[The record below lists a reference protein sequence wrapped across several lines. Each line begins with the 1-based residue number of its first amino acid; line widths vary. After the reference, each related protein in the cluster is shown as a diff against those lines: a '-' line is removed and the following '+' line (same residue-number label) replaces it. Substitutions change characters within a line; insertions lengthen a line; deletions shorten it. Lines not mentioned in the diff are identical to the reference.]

1 VNDERSALDRFLAA
15 VPYAIATLVVLA
27 LLSWQASIRKTPTI
41 FGDELEWSQISRAI
55 ADTGHAAR
63 RGDPIGFKSLYPY
76 VISPF
81 WWIHKTSTAYS
92 AIKYANTI
100 LMAFAAVPTYLI
112 ARMLVPKRIAFAAAL
127 ATLCTTAF
135 FYAPFILP
143 EVAAFPMFALC
154 AWITIR
160 ALARGGTPWLVAAAA
175 LDLAAPLVRGE
186 LVIVPATAAAAAAI
200 VWLVGPQ
207 GRRLRR
213 RWGVIGHVLAAIA
226 AVAAFLVLNKLFGHH
241 SHEWATVTHQWRD
254 RMWTLGME
262 ATSALAL
269 GLGLLPFLG
278 GLASLWLPDRRADPA
293 WRAFAAFTGAA
304 LVTTWTYTAVKAAYL
319 STVFATRV
327 EERNMIYVQP
337 LLIVGTAA
345 WLCSQRRFLPL
356 SLAAWAFTTWLV
368 VHYGYQLDF
377 PYFEA
382 PGYGIAAMAN
392 RAFRWDQATI
402 RNALLVISAVLLVV
416 ILLAH
421 FLRGR
426 RLTTAVLFAA
436 AAGAVAMMLA
446 GEVTSSRGS
455 GITSSTYLRYLAQ
468 PPDWIDRASHGESV
482 TYLGQDISTG
492 DALGVSLME
501 FWNRDVEHVW
511 SLDGSAP
518 GPGPTLTPDLAS
530 RDGELTNSSGV
541 QLVVTP
547 DVVSLTGPVVAVN
560 TGLTLRRVVHGRWAL
575 HEASYGVSHDGWIT
589 GSSDDPVARGRF
601 AYFGPETK
609 RGVLHVGVGRA
620 GFCPADAP
628 SAHVVIKVGP
638 LRLNEQR
645 APYVRHAGF
654 VRRLVVP
661 NCHQEELTF
670 SVVPPVA
677 VEVSATPVVLPT
689 DYNIGDSRY
698 LGVQVG
704 FSFTEKH

>member
-1 VNDERSALDRFLAA
+1 VTDQKSTLDRFLAA
-15 VPYAIATLVVLA
+15 IPYAVVSLVVLA
-27 LLSWQASIRKTPTI
+27 LLAWQASIRKTPTI
-41 FGDELEWSQISRAI
+41 FGDELEWTQISRAI

-76 VISPF
+76 LIAPF
-81 WWIHKTSTAYS
+81 WWIHTTSTAYTV
-92 AIKYANTI
+92 IKYADTI
-100 LMAFAAVPTYLI
+100 LMALAAIPTYLI
-112 ARMLVPKRIAFAAAL
+112 ARMLVPKRIAFVAAMSA
-127 ATLCTTAF
+127 LCTTAF
-135 FYAPFILP
+135 FYSAFLIP

-160 ALARGGTPWLVAAAA
+160 ALARGGVRWLVAAAV

-186 LVIVPATAAAAAAI
+186 LIIVPTAAAAAASI

-213 RWGVIGHVLAAIA
+213 RWGVVGHVLAA
-226 AVAAFLVLNKLFGHH
+226 VALVVAFLVLNKLFGHH
-241 SHEWATVTHQWRD
+241 SQEWATVTHQWRG

-278 GLASLWLPDRRADPA
+278 GVASLWLPDRRDDPA
-293 WRAFAAFTGAA
+293 WRAFAAFTAAA
-304 LVTTWTYTAVKAAYL
+304 LVTTWTYTAVKAAFL

-337 LLIVGTAA
+337 LLIAGTAA
-345 WLCSQRRFLPL
+345 WLCSRRRFLPL

-368 VHYGYQLDF
+368 LHYGYQLDF

-382 PGYGIAAMAN
+382 PGYGIATMAN

-402 RNALLVISAVLLVV
+402 KHALEVISAGLLAV

-421 FLRGR
+421 FVRRGR
-426 RLTTAVLFAA
+426 LVAGVLLAT
-436 AAGAVAMMLA
+436 AAGALAMMLA
-446 GEVTSSRGS
+446 GEITSTRGS
-455 GITSSTYLRYLAQ
+455 GITSSTYLRYLPQ
-468 PPDWIDRASHGESV
+468 PPDWIDQAAHGQNV

-501 FWNRDVEHVW
+501 FWNRDVKNIW

-518 GPGPTLTPDLAS
+518 GPGPTLTPDLAN
-530 RDGELTNSSGV
+530 REGELTNGAGID
-541 QLVVTP
+541 LVLTP
-547 DVVSLTGPVVAVN
+547 DVVSLTGPVVARRP
-560 TGLTLRRVVHGRWAL
+560 GETLRRVVDGKWAL
-575 HEASYGVSHDGWIT
+575 HQASYGVAHDGWIT

-620 GFCPADAP
+620 GFCPSAAP
-628 SAHVVIKVGP
+628 NAHVVIKVGP

-645 APYVRHAGF
+645 APYVRHASYT
-654 VRRLVVP
+654 RRVVVP
-661 NCHQEELTF
+661 NCHQRELTF

-677 VEVSATPVVLPT
+677 VEVSATPVVYPI
-689 DYNIGDSRY
+689 DYNIGDNRY

-704 FSFTEKH
+704 FSFTKQ

>member
-1 VNDERSALDRFLAA
+1 MTDQKSTLDRFLAA
-15 VPYAIATLVVLA
+15 IPYAVVSLVVLA
-27 LLSWQASIRKTPTI
+27 LLAWQASIRKTPTI
-41 FGDELEWSQISRAI
+41 FGDELEWTQISRAI

-76 VISPF
+76 LIAPF
-81 WWIHKTSTAYS
+81 WWIHTTSTAYTV
-92 AIKYANTI
+92 IKYADTI
-100 LMAFAAVPTYLI
+100 LMALAAIPTYLI
-112 ARMLVPKRIAFAAAL
+112 ARMLVPKRIAFVAAMSAF
-127 ATLCTTAF
+127 CTTAF
-135 FYAPFILP
+135 FYSAFLIP

-160 ALARGGTPWLVAAAA
+160 ALARGGVRWLVAAAV

-186 LVIVPATAAAAAAI
+186 LIIVPTAAAAAAAI
-200 VWLVGPQ
+200 VWLAGPQ

-213 RWGVIGHVLAAIA
+213 RWGVVGHVLAA
-226 AVAAFLVLNKLFGHH
+226 VALVVAFLVLNKLFGHH
-241 SHEWATVTHQWRD
+241 SQEWATVTHQWRG

-278 GLASLWLPDRRADPA
+278 GVASLWLPDRRDDPA
-293 WRAFAAFTGAA
+293 WRAFAAFTAAA
-304 LVTTWTYTAVKAAYL
+304 LVTTWTYTAVKAAFL

-337 LLIVGTAA
+337 LLIAGTAA
-345 WLCSQRRFLPL
+345 WLCSRRRFLPL

-368 VHYGYQLDF
+368 LHYGYQLDF

-382 PGYGIAAMAN
+382 PGYGIATMAN

-402 RNALLVISAVLLVV
+402 KHALEVISAGLLAV

-421 FLRGR
+421 FVRRGR
-426 RLTTAVLFAA
+426 LVAGVLLAT
-436 AAGAVAMMLA
+436 AAGALAMMLA
-446 GEVTSSRGS
+446 GEITSTRGS
-455 GITSSTYLRYLAQ
+455 GITSSTYLRYLPQ
-468 PPDWIDRASHGESV
+468 PPDWVDQATHGQNV

-501 FWNRDVEHVW
+501 FWNRDVKNIW

-518 GPGPTLTPDLAS
+518 GPGPTLTPDLAN
-530 RDGELTNSSGV
+530 RDGELTNGGGID
-541 QLVVTP
+541 LVLTP
-547 DVVSLTGPVVAVN
+547 DVVSLTGPVVASRP
-560 TGLTLRRVVHGRWAL
+560 GETLRRVVDGKWAL
-575 HEASYGVSHDGWIT
+575 HQASYGVAHDGWIT

-620 GFCPADAP
+620 GFCPSAAP
-628 SAHVVIKVGP
+628 NAHVVIRVGP

-645 APYVRHAGF
+645 APYVRHASYT
-654 VRRLVVP
+654 RRVVVP
-661 NCHQEELTF
+661 NCHQRELTF
-670 SVVPPVA
+670 SVVPPVV
-677 VEVSATPVVLPT
+677 VEVSATPVVYPV
-689 DYNIGDSRY
+689 DYNIGDNRY

-704 FSFTEKH
+704 FSFTKQ

>member
-1 VNDERSALDRFLAA
+1 LLKLLPA
-15 VPYAIATLVVLA
+15 LA
-27 LLSWQASIRKTPTI
+27 LAL
-41 FGDELEWSQISRAI
+41 
-55 ADTGHAAR
+55 
-63 RGDPIGFKSLYPY
+63 
-76 VISPF
+76 
-81 WWIHKTSTAYS
+81 
-92 AIKYANTI
+92 
-100 LMAFAAVPTYLI
+100 
-112 ARMLVPKRIAFAAAL
+112 AAAL
-127 ATLCTTAF
+127 A
-135 FYAPFILP
+135 
-143 EVAAFPMFALC
+143 V
-154 AWITIR
+154 
-160 ALARGGTPWLVAAAA
+160 V
-175 LDLAAPLVRGE
+175 V
-186 LVIVPATAAAAAAI
+186 
-200 VWLVGPQ
+200 
-207 GRRLRR
+207 
-213 RWGVIGHVLAAIA
+213 
-226 AVAAFLVLNKLFGHH
+226 AFLVLNKLFGHH
-241 SHEWATVTHQWRD
+241 SNEWATVTHQWRD
-254 RMWTLGME
+254 RMWSLGMA

-269 GLGLLPFLG
+269 GLGLLPFIG
-278 GLASLWLPDRRADPA
+278 GLASLWLPDRRKDTA
-293 WRAFAAFTGAA
+293 WRAFAAFTGSA

-345 WLCSQRRFLPL
+345 WICSRRRFLPL
-356 SLAAWAFTTWLV
+356 SLAAWAFATWLV

-392 RAFRWDQATI
+392 RAFRWDQTAI
-402 RNALLVISAVLLVV
+402 KNALLVISAVLLAV
-416 ILLAH
+416 ILISH
-421 FLRGR
+421 VVRRG
-426 RLTTAVLFAA
+426 RLTTGVLAAA
-436 AAGAVAMMLA
+436 AAGALAMMLA

-455 GITSSTYLRYLAQ
+455 GITSSAYMRNLAQ
-468 PPDWIDRASHGESV
+468 PPDWIDQVANGRSV

-501 FWNRDVEHVW
+501 FWNRDVKHVW

-541 QLVVTP
+541 QLVATP
-547 DVVSLTGPVVAVN
+547 DVVSLTGPVVGRRP
-560 TGLTLRRVVHGRWAL
+560 GLTLRRVVDGRWAL
-575 HEASYGVSHDGWIT
+575 HQASYGVAHDGWIT

-601 AYFGPETK
+601 AYFGPETA

-620 GFCPADAP
+620 GFCPANAP
-628 SAHVVIKVGP
+628 SAHVVVKVGP

-645 APYVRHAGF
+645 APYVRHASS

-661 NCHQEELTF
+661 NCEQRELTF

-677 VEVSATPVVLPT
+677 VEVSATPLVLPT

-704 FSFTEKH
+704 FSFTKR

>member
-1 VNDERSALDRFLAA
+1 VTDQKSTLDRFLAA
-15 VPYAIATLVVLA
+15 IPYAVVSLVVLA
-27 LLSWQASIRKTPTI
+27 LLAWQASIRKTPTI
-41 FGDELEWSQISRAI
+41 FGDELEWTQISRAI

-76 VISPF
+76 LIAPF
-81 WWIHKTSTAYS
+81 WWIHTTSTAYTV
-92 AIKYANTI
+92 IKYADTI
-100 LMAFAAVPTYLI
+100 LMALAAIPTYLI
-112 ARMLVPKRIAFAAAL
+112 ARMLVPKRIAFVAAMSA
-127 ATLCTTAF
+127 LCTTAF
-135 FYAPFILP
+135 FYSAFLIP

-160 ALARGGTPWLVAAAA
+160 ALARGGVRWLVAAAV

-186 LVIVPATAAAAAAI
+186 LIIVPTAAAAAAVI

-213 RWGVIGHVLAAIA
+213 RWGVVGHVLAA
-226 AVAAFLVLNKLFGHH
+226 VALVVAFLVLNKLFGHH
-241 SHEWATVTHQWRD
+241 SQEWATVTHQWRG

-278 GLASLWLPDRRADPA
+278 GVASLWLPDRRDDPA
-293 WRAFAAFTGAA
+293 WRAFAAFTAAA
-304 LVTTWTYTAVKAAYL
+304 LVTTWTYTAVKAAFL

-337 LLIVGTAA
+337 LLIAGTAA
-345 WLCSQRRFLPL
+345 WLCSRRRFLPL

-368 VHYGYQLDF
+368 LHYGYQLDF

-382 PGYGIAAMAN
+382 PGYGIATMAN

-402 RNALLVISAVLLVV
+402 KHALEVISAGLLAV

-421 FLRGR
+421 FVRRGR
-426 RLTTAVLFAA
+426 LVAGVLLAT
-436 AAGAVAMMLA
+436 AAGALAMMLA
-446 GEVTSSRGS
+446 GEITSTRGS
-455 GITSSTYLRYLAQ
+455 GITSSTYLRYLPQ
-468 PPDWIDRASHGESV
+468 PPDWIDQAAHGQNV

-501 FWNRDVEHVW
+501 FWNRDVKNIW

-518 GPGPTLTPDLAS
+518 GPGPTLTPDLAN
-530 RDGELTNSSGV
+530 REGELTNGAGID
-541 QLVVTP
+541 LVLTP
-547 DVVSLTGPVVAVN
+547 DVVSLTGPVVASRP
-560 TGLTLRRVVHGRWAL
+560 GETLRRVVDGKWAL
-575 HEASYGVSHDGWIT
+575 HQASYGVAHDGWIT

-620 GFCPADAP
+620 GFCPSAAP
-628 SAHVVIKVGP
+628 NAHVVIRVGP

-645 APYVRHAGF
+645 APYVRHASYT
-654 VRRLVVP
+654 RRVVVP
-661 NCHQEELTF
+661 NCHQRELTF

-677 VEVSATPVVLPT
+677 VEVSATPVVYPI
-689 DYNIGDSRY
+689 DYNIGDNRY

-704 FSFTEKH
+704 FLFTKQ

>member
-1 VNDERSALDRFLAA
+1 VTDQKSTLDRFLAA
-15 VPYAIATLVVLA
+15 IPYAVVSLVVLA
-27 LLSWQASIRKTPTI
+27 LLAWQASIRKTPTI
-41 FGDELEWSQISRAI
+41 FGDELEWTQISRAI

-76 VISPF
+76 LIAPF
-81 WWIHKTSTAYS
+81 WWIHTTSTAYTV
-92 AIKYANTI
+92 IKYADTI
-100 LMAFAAVPTYLI
+100 LMALAAIPTYLI
-112 ARMLVPKRIAFAAAL
+112 ARMLVPKRIAFVAAMSA
-127 ATLCTTAF
+127 LCTTAF
-135 FYAPFILP
+135 FYSAFLIP

-160 ALARGGTPWLVAAAA
+160 ALARGGVRWLVAAAV

-186 LVIVPATAAAAAAI
+186 LIIVPTAAAAAAVI

-213 RWGVIGHVLAAIA
+213 RWGVVGHVLAA
-226 AVAAFLVLNKLFGHH
+226 VALVVAFLVLNKLFGHH
-241 SHEWATVTHQWRD
+241 SQEWATVTHQWRG

-269 GLGLLPFLG
+269 GRGLLPVLG
-278 GLASLWLPDRRADPA
+278 GVASLWLPDRRDDPA
-293 WRAFAAFTGAA
+293 WRAFAAFTAAA
-304 LVTTWTYTAVKAAYL
+304 LVTTWTYTAVKAAFL

-337 LLIVGTAA
+337 LLIAGTAA
-345 WLCSQRRFLPL
+345 WLCSRRRFLPL

-368 VHYGYQLDF
+368 LHYGYQLDF

-382 PGYGIAAMAN
+382 PGYGIATMAN

-402 RNALLVISAVLLVV
+402 KHALEVISAGLLAV

-421 FLRGR
+421 FVRRGR
-426 RLTTAVLFAA
+426 LVAGVLLAT
-436 AAGAVAMMLA
+436 AAGALAMMLA
-446 GEVTSSRGS
+446 GEITSTRGS
-455 GITSSTYLRYLAQ
+455 GITSSTYLRYLPQ
-468 PPDWIDRASHGESV
+468 PPDWIDQAAHGQNV

-501 FWNRDVEHVW
+501 FWNRDVKNIW

-518 GPGPTLTPDLAS
+518 GPGPTLTPDLAN
-530 RDGELTNSSGV
+530 REGELTNGAGID
-541 QLVVTP
+541 LVLTP
-547 DVVSLTGPVVAVN
+547 DVVSLTGPVVASRP
-560 TGLTLRRVVHGRWAL
+560 GETLRRVVDGKWAL
-575 HEASYGVSHDGWIT
+575 HQASYGVAHDGWIT

-620 GFCPADAP
+620 GFCPSAAP
-628 SAHVVIKVGP
+628 NAHVVIKVGP

-645 APYVRHAGF
+645 APYVRHASYT
-654 VRRLVVP
+654 RRVVVP
-661 NCHQEELTF
+661 NCHQRELTF

-677 VEVSATPVVLPT
+677 VEVSATPVVYPV
-689 DYNIGDSRY
+689 DYNIGDNRY

-704 FSFTEKH
+704 FSFTKQ

>member
-1 VNDERSALDRFLAA
+1 VTDQKSTLDRFLAA
-15 VPYAIATLVVLA
+15 IPYAVVSLVVLA
-27 LLSWQASIRKTPTI
+27 LLAWQASIRKTPTI
-41 FGDELEWSQISRAI
+41 FGDELEWTQISRAI

-76 VISPF
+76 LIAPF
-81 WWIHKTSTAYS
+81 WWIHTTSTAYTV
-92 AIKYANTI
+92 IKYADTI
-100 LMAFAAVPTYLI
+100 LMALAAIPTYLI
-112 ARMLVPKRIAFAAAL
+112 ARMLVPKRIAFVAAMSA
-127 ATLCTTAF
+127 LCTTAF
-135 FYAPFILP
+135 FYSAFLIP

-160 ALARGGTPWLVAAAA
+160 ALARGGVRWLVAAAV

-186 LVIVPATAAAAAAI
+186 LIIVPTAAAAAAVI

-213 RWGVIGHVLAAIA
+213 RWGVVGHVLAA
-226 AVAAFLVLNKLFGHH
+226 VALVVAFLVLNKLFGHH
-241 SHEWATVTHQWRD
+241 SQEWATVTHQWRG

-278 GLASLWLPDRRADPA
+278 GVASLWLPDRRDDPA
-293 WRAFAAFTGAA
+293 WRAFAAFTAAA
-304 LVTTWTYTAVKAAYL
+304 LVTTWTYTAVKAAFL

-337 LLIVGTAA
+337 LLIAGTAA
-345 WLCSQRRFLPL
+345 WLCSRRRFLPL

-368 VHYGYQLDF
+368 LHYGYQLDF

-382 PGYGIAAMAN
+382 PGYGIATMAN

-402 RNALLVISAVLLVV
+402 KHALEVISAGLLAV

-421 FLRGR
+421 FVRRGR
-426 RLTTAVLFAA
+426 LVAGVLLAT
-436 AAGAVAMMLA
+436 AAGALAMMLA
-446 GEVTSSRGS
+446 GEITSTRGS
-455 GITSSTYLRYLAQ
+455 GITSSTYLRYLPQ
-468 PPDWIDRASHGESV
+468 PPDWIDQAAHGQNV

-501 FWNRDVEHVW
+501 FWNRDVKNIW

-518 GPGPTLTPDLAS
+518 GPGPTLTPDLAN
-530 RDGELTNSSGV
+530 REGELTNGAGID
-541 QLVVTP
+541 LVLTP
-547 DVVSLTGPVVAVN
+547 DVVSLTGPVVASRP
-560 TGLTLRRVVHGRWAL
+560 GETLRRVVDGKWAL
-575 HEASYGVSHDGWIT
+575 HQASYGVAHDGWIT

-620 GFCPADAP
+620 GFCPSAAP
-628 SAHVVIKVGP
+628 NAHVVIKVGP

-645 APYVRHAGF
+645 APYVRHASYT
-654 VRRLVVP
+654 RRVVVP
-661 NCHQEELTF
+661 NCHQRELTF

-677 VEVSATPVVLPT
+677 VEVSATPVVYPI
-689 DYNIGDSRY
+689 DYNIGDNRY

-704 FSFTEKH
+704 FLFTKQ

>member
-1 VNDERSALDRFLAA
+1 VTDQKSTLDRFLAA
-15 VPYAIATLVVLA
+15 IPYAVVSLVVLA
-27 LLSWQASIRKTPTI
+27 LLAWQASIRKTPTI
-41 FGDELEWSQISRAI
+41 FGDELEWTQISRAI

-76 VISPF
+76 LIAPF
-81 WWIHKTSTAYS
+81 WWIHTTSTAYTV
-92 AIKYANTI
+92 IKYADTI
-100 LMAFAAVPTYLI
+100 LMALAAIPTYLI
-112 ARMLVPKRIAFAAAL
+112 ARMLVPKRIAFVAAMSA
-127 ATLCTTAF
+127 LCTTAF
-135 FYAPFILP
+135 FYSAFLIP

-160 ALARGGTPWLVAAAA
+160 ALARGGVRWLVAAAV

-186 LVIVPATAAAAAAI
+186 LIIVPTAAAAAAVI

-213 RWGVIGHVLAAIA
+213 RWGVVGHVLAA
-226 AVAAFLVLNKLFGHH
+226 VALVVAFLVLNKLFGHH
-241 SHEWATVTHQWRD
+241 SQEWATVTHQWRG

-278 GLASLWLPDRRADPA
+278 GVASLWLPDRRDDPA
-293 WRAFAAFTGAA
+293 WRAFAAFTAAA
-304 LVTTWTYTAVKAAYL
+304 LVTTWTYTAVKAAFL

-337 LLIVGTAA
+337 LLIAGTAA
-345 WLCSQRRFLPL
+345 WLCSRRRFLPL

-368 VHYGYQLDF
+368 LHYGYQLDF

-382 PGYGIAAMAN
+382 PGYGIATMAN

-402 RNALLVISAVLLVV
+402 KHALEVISAGLLAV

-421 FLRGR
+421 FVRRGR
-426 RLTTAVLFAA
+426 LVAGVLLAT
-436 AAGAVAMMLA
+436 AAGALAMMLA
-446 GEVTSSRGS
+446 GEITSTRGS
-455 GITSSTYLRYLAQ
+455 GITSSTYLRYLPQ
-468 PPDWIDRASHGESV
+468 PPDWIDQAAHGQNV

-501 FWNRDVEHVW
+501 FWNRDVKNIW

-518 GPGPTLTPDLAS
+518 GPGPTLTPDLAN
-530 RDGELTNSSGV
+530 REGELTNGAGID
-541 QLVVTP
+541 LVLTP
-547 DVVSLTGPVVAVN
+547 DVVSLTGPVVASRP
-560 TGLTLRRVVHGRWAL
+560 GETLRRVVDGKWAL
-575 HEASYGVSHDGWIT
+575 HQASYGVAHDGWIT

-620 GFCPADAP
+620 GFCPSAAP
-628 SAHVVIKVGP
+628 NAHVVIKVGP

-645 APYVRHAGF
+645 APYVRHASYT
-654 VRRLVVP
+654 RRVVVP
-661 NCHQEELTF
+661 NCHQRELTF

-677 VEVSATPVVLPT
+677 VEVSATPVVYPI
-689 DYNIGDSRY
+689 DYNIGDNRY

-704 FSFTEKH
+704 FSFTKQ

>member
-1 VNDERSALDRFLAA
+1 VNESPSRLDRFLAA
-15 VPYAIATLVVLA
+15 IPYAVAALVVLA
-27 LLSWQASIRKTPTI
+27 LLSWEASIRKTPTI
-41 FGDELEWSQISRAI
+41 FGDELEWTQISRAI

-63 RGDPIGFKSLYPY
+63 RGEPIGFKSLYPY
-76 VISPF
+76 LIAPF
-81 WWIHKTSTAYS
+81 WWIHTTSTAY
-92 AIKYANTI
+92 AVIKYVDTA
-100 LMAFAAVPTYLI
+100 LMALAAVPAYLI
-112 ARMLVPKRIAFAAAL
+112 ARLLVPRRIAFAAAL
-127 ATLCTTAF
+127 CTLCSTAF
-135 FYAPFILP
+135 FYGAFLIP

-160 ALARGGTPWLVAAAA
+160 ALARGGVRWLVAAAL

-186 LVIVPATAAAAAAI
+186 LVIVPAAGAAAPAA
-200 VWLVGPQ
+200 VWLAGPR

-213 RWGVIGHVLAAIA
+213 RWGVVGHVLAAVA
-226 AVAAFLVLNKLFGHH
+226 VVAAFLVLNKLFGHH
-241 SHEWATVTHQWRD
+241 SQEWATVTHQWRG

-269 GLGLLPFLG
+269 GLGLLPFIG
-278 GLASLWLPDRRADPA
+278 GLASLWLPDRRDDPA

-345 WLCSQRRFLPL
+345 WLCSRRRFLPL
-356 SLAAWAFTTWLV
+356 SVAAWAFTAWLV

-382 PGYGIAAMAN
+382 PGYGIATMAN

-402 RNALLVISAVLLVV
+402 QHALIVISAVLLVV
-416 ILLAH
+416 ILLTH
-421 FLRGR
+421 VVRRGR
-426 RLTTAVLFAA
+426 LVAGVLLAT
-436 AAGAVAMMLA
+436 AAGSLTMMLA
-446 GEVTSSRGS
+446 GEITSARGS
-455 GITSSTYLRYLAQ
+455 GITASTYMRYLTQ
-468 PPDWIDRASHGESV
+468 PPDWIDRAANGQHV

-501 FWNRDVEHVW
+501 FWNRDVKNIW

-518 GPGPTLTPDLAS
+518 GPGPTLTPDLAN
-530 RDGELTNSSGV
+530 RDGELTNGAGT
-541 QLVVTP
+541 QLVIAP
-547 DVVSLTGPVVAVN
+547 DVVSLTGPVVATHPGV
-560 TGLTLRRVVHGRWAL
+560 TLRRVVDGKWAL
-575 HEASYGVSHDGWIT
+575 HQASYGVAHDGWIT

-601 AYFGPETK
+601 AYFGPETT

-620 GFCPADAP
+620 GFCAPTAP
-628 SAHVVIKVGP
+628 SPHVVIRVGP

-645 APYVRHAGF
+645 APYVRHAAYT
-654 VRRLVVP
+654 RRLLVP
-661 NCHQEELTF
+661 NCHQRELTF

-704 FSFTEKH
+704 FSFTKR